1 MFPSKDIK
9 YIANKSFNPNVSKY
23 DGYIYCGDDK
33 PIFQC
38 KYLKYSKFTYLFM
51 EYLPGYN
58 DVLSD
63 LDKEELAEFMNVIF
77 PNVIKKNWQT
87 FQIRGIQLRSVKQ
100 FKEFE
105 TLFYEALI
113 EAQEKKY
120 GSN

>member
-9 YIANKSFNPNVSKY
+9 YIANKSFNTNVSKY
-23 DGYIYCGDDK
+23 DGYIYYENNN

-38 KYLKYSKFTYLFM
+38 RYSKYGKFTYLFM
-51 EYLPGYN
+51 EYQPGYN
-58 DVLSD
+58 DVLRD
-63 LDKEELAEFMNVIF
+63 LDKEELTEFMNAIF
-77 PNVIKKNWQT
+77 PNIIKNNWQT

-105 TLFYEALI
+105 ILFYEALL

-120 GSN
+120 GGN